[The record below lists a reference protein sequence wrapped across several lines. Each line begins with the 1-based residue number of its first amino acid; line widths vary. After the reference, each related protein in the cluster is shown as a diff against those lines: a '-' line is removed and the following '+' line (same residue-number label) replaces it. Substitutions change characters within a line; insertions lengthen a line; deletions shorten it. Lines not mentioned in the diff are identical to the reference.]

1 METREILLAL
11 HCAAWVGEKTITQVM
26 KDLSLQ
32 SLIEMSA
39 EDIYRT
45 SGLGRKKSERVLQAI
60 QRDAVDQLLERL
72 EKLGIGWMV
81 RGDDHY
87 PERLEHTPWA
97 PWVLFYRG
105 DISLLQQP
113 CIAMV
118 GTRAPTVY
126 GRRTAEYLAEGL
138 SSNGVTVVSGLAR
151 GIDTHSHRGALK
163 GEGKT
168 IAVLATPLT
177 EVYPPENRILFNQIA
192 EEGLVISE
200 TPPGTHGRAGMFPV
214 RNRIIAGLS
223 RGTVV
228 VEASM
233 NSGTRHTVDYTLDLS
248 REVFAVPGPMLSPKS
263 QYPLSLIHSGCK
275 LVMDIRDILEELP
288 CMPIS
293 LEPAVA
299 KEPIELS
306 QDEQKIV
313 EILSSKAM
321 TVDELLHFSKFSF
334 GHLHSVLLSL
344 SMKHFI
350 EPLPGSVY
358 QLRV

>member
-11 HCAAWVGEKTITQVM
+11 TCAAWVGEKTISQVM
-26 KDLSLQ
+26 NDLNPQNLMK
-32 SLIEMSA
+32 MSA
-39 EDIYRT
+39 DEIYHS
-45 SGLGRKKSERVLQAI
+45 SGVGRKKSQRVLQAI
-60 QRDAVDQLLERL
+60 QRDAVDQLLGRL
-72 EKLGIGWMV
+72 EKLGIGWV
-81 RGDDHY
+81 ARGDDLY
-87 PERLEHTPWA
+87 PERLEETPWP

-105 DISLLQQP
+105 DVSLLQQP
-113 CIAMV
+113 CVAMV

-126 GRRTAEYLAEGL
+126 GRRTAEYLAEEL
-138 SSNGVTVVSGLAR
+138 ASNGVTVVSGLAR
-151 GIDTHSHRGALK
+151 GIDTHAHRGALK

-192 EEGLVISE
+192 DEGLVISE
-200 TPPGTHGRAGMFPV
+200 TPPGTHGRAGMFPI
-214 RNRIIAGLS
+214 RNRIIAGVS

-233 NSGTRHTVDYTLDLS
+233 NSGTRYTVDYTLDLA

-263 QYPLSLIHSGCK
+263 QYPLSLIQAGSK
-275 LVMDIRDILEELP
+275 LIMDTRDILEELS
-288 CMPIS
+288 CMPFTFGS
-293 LEPAVA
+293 AA
-299 KEPIELS
+299 TKEPIELS

-313 EILSSKAM
+313 EILSDKAM
-321 TVDELLHFSKFSF
+321 TVDELFHFSKFSF